1 MKKFFLIPLLLIG
14 VILITSSC
22 ATLKVRQL
30 KGSIGPQYSS
40 IVGED
45 DCYKGKLGF
54 YAGFSA
60 GLMDMMSTSLRLR
73 AGANISMQGADYEED
88 FGGGEV
94 IEGSTCLLY
103 LNLPVVARYQLEN
116 GFYGEAGLQP
126 GFLLRAR
133 DNTEGESYDYSDFV
147 NSFDFGIPFGI
158 GYEFQNNFDVGLR
171 IIPGLTNINAGEFA
185 ETTDRNFIA
194 ALRISYTF

>member
-1 MKKFFLIPLLLIG
+1 MKKLLFLPLLLIG
-14 VILITSSC
+14 IILLSGSC

-30 KGSIGPQYSS
+30 KASLGPQYSHIMGQS
-40 IVGED
+40 TSYMGR
-45 DCYKGKLGF
+45 LGF
-54 YAGFSA
+54 QAGVSA

-73 AGANISMQGADYEED
+73 AGANISMQGANYEDD
-88 FGGGEV
+88 FGNGLMQGT
-94 IEGSTCLLY
+94 TCLLY
-103 LNLPVVARYQLEN
+103 LNIPVVARYQLDN
-116 GFYGEAGLQP
+116 GLYGEAGIQP
-126 GFLLRAR
+126 GFLLRAQDR
-133 DNTEGESYDYSDFV
+133 FEGESYDYSDFV